1 MEIQAALDQPNL
13 PAGRSEKLQEQKKKI
28 EARVAQKNT
37 RVNRQDAKRAEKL
50 EEVRK
55 VLAKEG
61 LNAKRREKLVVK
73 EGILKAY
80 FAQQDDEMADAL
92 GGVSLK

>member
-1 MEIQAALDQPNL
+1 
-13 PAGRSEKLQEQKKKI
+13 
-28 EARVAQKNT
+28 
-37 RVNRQDAKRAEKL
+37 VNRQDAKRAEKL

-61 LNAKRREKLVVK
+61 LNAKRREKLAVK
-73 EGILKAY
+73 EGVLKAY
-80 FAQQDDEMADAL
+80 FDKQDDQMAEAL